1 MRFWLLG
8 TRNQM
13 NHPGF
18 PLGTCSLWP
27 TLAVLGV
34 IVPYF
39 GSGVTP
45 TLDLAW
51 Q

>member
-1 MRFWLLG
+1 MG
-8 TRNQM
+8 TY
-13 NHPGF
+13 
-18 PLGTCSLWP
+18 SLWL

-51 Q
+51 E